1 MGYVLPEGADAMLDI
16 IGVGWPNVDEDD
28 YRDMAKELRDFADD
42 VDEDAQAAH
51 KGMERLISSGQSEA
65 LSALNGYWGKVNG
78 KHMKDLGDAARVL
91 ADALD
96 GAAGLIAGRKAV
108 AVGELI
114 ALAASIGIGLAAAP
128 FTAGLSTLLS
138 AGAIQACRIAVK
150 RALKE
155 AADLAVEE
163 IVTAMSEPAVAAL
176 ENMAAELVVQLAAN
190 GLGTQDGVDMDKVGD
205 AGKEGLQQ
213 GWNLASADGGP
224 PAPPR
229 LGGLIGT
236 LDIDEDEHDRAAT
249 RLNTAAGSL
258 NGRTSGRL
266 GKARGHQGR
275 TRGRD
280 EIANLVNEVADRGMD
295 ALEKAT
301 KQLGDHLGGAL
312 PKGVRGIADSHKDN
326 DRRTKDSFDRIKPGD
341 GTDGGGGKGPSGG
354 GPGGGGPPGGGGGG
368 DGRPERRP
376 MNPQPDWHG
385 RSAGK
390 MRHHR
395 GDALHVDHLPQEERV
410 RVLEEESLTL
420 ANAARDEPVREKG
433 DYPVGKDRLTS
444 GCSGSLLHDGVVT
457 SHTSTTKKHGMK
469 IPETHPA
476 VADALKQVETELTE
490 KGKRTGAGHGKCA
503 EVSLISDRLHQIDPD
518 GSKIRTVED
527 AREALSGAMVHTR
540 QIGESVTS
548 EENLTHGDYKK
559 PCRSCEHM
567 LPILGVTAH
576 K

>member
-78 KHMKDLGDAARVL
+78 KHLKDLGDAARVL

-224 PAPPR
+224 PVPPR

-236 LDIDEDEHDRAAT
+236 LDIDEGEHDRAAT
-249 RLNTAAGSL
+249 KLNTAAGSL
-258 NGRTSGRL
+258 NGRTSGKL

-341 GTDGGGGKGPSGG
+341 GTDDGGRRGG
-354 GPGGGGPPGGGGGG
+354 GPGGGGPPGGGRGG
-368 DGRPERRP
+368 DSGNGRPERRP

-444 GCSGSLLHDGVVT
+444 GCSGSLLHDGVIT

-476 VADALKQVETELTE
+476 VADALRQAENEISA
-490 KGKRTGAGHGKCA
+490 KGLDKGIGHGKCA
-503 EVSLISDRLHQIDPD
+503 EVSLISDRLHQLDPD

-527 AREALSGAMVHTR
+527 AREALRGAMVHSR
-540 QIGESVTS
+540 QIGDIQTRDGTI
-548 EENLTHGDYKK
+548 LHGDYKP
-559 PCRSCEHM
+559 PCTSCEHM
-567 LPILGVTAH
+567 LPVLGVKAH